1 MNKIT
6 LYIVV
11 WIVLSIVISSCGT
24 GWKELKPVSNEK
36 GLRINLEIRKEKSKS
51 EDFGAFALR
60 ITNNSD
66 SDFIHCTFKFD
77 DKYEHKFEG
86 LKDKTYDLPI
96 SLTRSL
102 LKSGDTFIFIFNSE
116 IDNYQRFGIKDEKK
130 NYIPSKIEIY
140 THEGN
145 LTWNVPGDL

>member
-6 LYIVV
+6 LNIALLVF
-11 WIVLSIVISSCGT
+11 LSAMLSSCGMS
-24 GWKELKPVSNEK
+24 WKELKPVTNEK
-36 GLRINLEIRKEKSKS
+36 GLRINLEVSKVKSKS

-60 ITNNSD
+60 ITNQSD

-77 DKYEHKFEG
+77 DKYEHTFEG
-86 LKDKTYDLPI
+86 LKDKTYDEPI
-96 SLTRSL
+96 ALTRSL

-116 IDNYQRFGIKDEKK
+116 IDNYQRFGIKDAKK
-130 NYIPSKIEIY
+130 NYIPSKIELK

-145 LTWNVPGDL
+145 LIWNVPADL

>member
-6 LYIVV
+6 SYIVV
-11 WIVLSIVISSCGT
+11 WIFLSILLSSCGM

-36 GLRINLEIRKEKSKS
+36 GLRIELEISKEKSKS

-60 ITNNSD
+60 ITNKSD
-66 SDFIHCTFKFD
+66 SDFIRCSFRFD
-77 DKYEHKFEG
+77 DKHEHTFEG
-86 LKDKTYDLPI
+86 LKDKTYDEPI
-96 SLTRSL
+96 PLTRSL

-116 IDNYQRFGIKDEKK
+116 VDNYQRFGIKDEKK
-130 NYIPSKIEIY
+130 NYIPKKIELK

-145 LTWNVPGDL
+145 LIWNVPDDL